1 MLTEIQTTSKM
12 SVLVNNLTWQTKEG
26 QHTGQ
31 CESTQSSTGLEEKY
45 DVQNWLA
52 CTQQEDATHYN
63 WLHPEQRNVVFM
75 MQSYSLPSFY
85 NWFCGHMVEA
95 VIDEMPNATTSTW
108 TTRKYFNTLGVTAP
122 SLKAMQ
128 RMSQSNIPGNEDI
141 KQKIQDYFIPQ

>member
-1 MLTEIQTTSKM
+1 
-12 SVLVNNLTWQTKEG
+12 
-26 QHTGQ
+26 
-31 CESTQSSTGLEEKY
+31 
-45 DVQNWLA
+45 
-52 CTQQEDATHYN
+52 
-63 WLHPEQRNVVFM
+63 
-75 MQSYSLPSFY
+75 
-85 NWFCGHMVEA
+85 MVEA